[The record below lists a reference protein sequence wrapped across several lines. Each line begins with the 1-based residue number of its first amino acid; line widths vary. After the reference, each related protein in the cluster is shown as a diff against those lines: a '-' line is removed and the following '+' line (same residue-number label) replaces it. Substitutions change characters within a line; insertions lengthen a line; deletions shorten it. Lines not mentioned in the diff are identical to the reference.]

1 MKQANF
7 VFGILILV
15 VAVTLTMVILFKPRE
30 RGGEDW
36 VRRGKAPAGEGSGRL
51 DWRGSSGAAQRG
63 RTRGPGPG
71 RVEAGP
77 GGSPELIAQ
86 AKQVEKAAR
95 ERLREM
101 TGNLSLTPTQQA
113 EIFPLLA
120 RSSSSFDESL
130 EIVDGTGR
138 RTGGRLSRDAA
149 EEGIHELLDAGQQEA
164 LIETIA
170 EKDLWWSEVIVRLE
184 RDLARSTEPVE
195 EPVEEPVPS
204 DEPGPGD
211 LAPAPHRGRNLF
223 DPHEEG
229 AR

>member
-1 MKQANF
+1 MKQANYL
-7 VFGILILV
+7 FGIAILV

-30 RGGEDW
+30 RGVEDW
-36 VRRGKAPAGEGSGRL
+36 GMRGKASAGEGSRRL
-51 DWRGSSGAAQRG
+51 DWRGSSAVAQRG
-63 RTRGPGPG
+63 QTRVPDPG
-71 RVEAGP
+71 RVEPGP
-77 GGSPELIAQ
+77 GGSPQLIAQ

-95 ERLREM
+95 QRLREM
-101 TGNLSLTPTQQA
+101 TEDLSLTPSQQA

-184 RDLARSTEPVE
+184 RDLERSTEPGE
-195 EPVEEPVPS
+195 EPIPA

-223 DPHEEG
+223 NLHDEG